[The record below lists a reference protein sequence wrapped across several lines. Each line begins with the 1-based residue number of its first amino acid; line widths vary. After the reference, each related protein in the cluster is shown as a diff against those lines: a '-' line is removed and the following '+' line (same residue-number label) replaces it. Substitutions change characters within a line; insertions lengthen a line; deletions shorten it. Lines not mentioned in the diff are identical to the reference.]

1 MNLYLTESGVDTLH
15 SINAHRQAR
24 AARKQIVQ
32 QKRERRQRI
41 IGVLKFAGELA
52 FGTFLVYLLMLC
64 ACLG

>member
-1 MNLYLTESGVDTLH
+1 MFVTQSGADTLH

-32 QKRERRQRI
+32 LKRERRQRF

-52 FGTFLVYLLMLC
+52 FGTFLVYLIMLC